1 MAEIADSIVV
11 RAPVE
16 TTFRYVADY
25 SHALEWMDGM
35 AEFTLLGDRATGVG
49 AHVRATHYV
58 LGLAVSVELRIVE
71 FVENEKLVSA
81 SSGPVRS
88 TSTWSFEV
96 VEGGHARCVPGRL
109 PAQWAADDAVRGRDP
124 EKRSCRPHFAL
135 AAESEGEGWSQR
147 HIRRDDRP
155 VVPT

>member
-88 TSTWSFEV
+88 ASTWSFEV
-96 VEGGHARCVPGRL
+96 VEGGTRVAFRGDL
-109 PAQWAADDAVRGRDP
+109 PAQRAADDAVRGRDP
-124 EKRSCRPHFAL
+124 EKRSSRPHFAL
-135 AAESEGEGWSQR
+135 AAESEAKAGVRG
-147 HIRRDDRP
+147 HIPRAS
-155 VVPT
+155 VK